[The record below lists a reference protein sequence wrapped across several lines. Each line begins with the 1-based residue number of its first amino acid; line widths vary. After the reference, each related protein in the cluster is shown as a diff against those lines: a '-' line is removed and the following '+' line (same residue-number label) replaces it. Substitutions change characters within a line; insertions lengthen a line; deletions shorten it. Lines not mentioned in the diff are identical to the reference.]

1 MTSSS
6 HTASQAASE
15 TSELLPTAPLLG
27 TRGLPFRHA
36 LMSHRGGS
44 LEHVE
49 NTMPGFRFSANELK
63 ADLLELDVQ
72 LTKDGQVVIF
82 HDNDM
87 ARMCGAAFKGK
98 HIGDFNF
105 DELPPL
111 QIPDKVKHLPDVV
124 SDPESTRIPL
134 LRALL
139 SEFPQYPMQIDVKNG
154 SEELVLKVGHMI
166 QEFRREQLTVWG
178 SFLSR
183 PSKLCYKYFGT
194 SIPMFFSLLRFL
206 KAFALNFIGLLG
218 WMEIHE
224 QALIVPN
231 FGIFISPSLIRALQR
246 RGVSVIVFGRQD
258 GGMNKVEDWEQVRR
272 LGANGICSD
281 APSRLQAWLKEN
293 PLPM

>member
-1 MTSSS
+1 ML
-6 HTASQAASE
+6 AAG
-15 TSELLPTAPLLG
+15 ARH
-27 TRGLPFRHA
+27 RGLPFRHA

-63 ADLLELDVQ
+63 DDLLELDVQ

-166 QEFRREQLTVWG
+166 QEFKREQLTVWG
-178 SFLSR
+178 TFVQR
-183 PSKLCYKYFGT
+183 PSSLCYKHFGT
-194 SIPMFFSLLRFL
+194 SIPMFMTAPRFVQARML
-206 KAFALNFIGLLG
+206 HAVGLLG
-218 WMEIHE
+218 LMDFHE
-224 QALIVPN
+224 QALIMPN
-231 FGIFISPSLIRALQR
+231 LSVFLSASFFAAMQARGISI
-246 RGVSVIVFGRQD
+246 VVFGQED

-281 APSRLQAWLKEN
+281 APSRLQAWLKDH
-293 PLPM
+293 PMRE